1 MFAGVGERTRE
12 GNDLYREM
20 IESGERSGHSGQAQ
34 QAQQGCSGRSSCE
47 EGCQRG
53 CSSWWRVGRESPGV
67 ARRLF
72 AAVSP
77 LCIKPREAWK
87 LLLAGGGC

>member
-53 CSSWWRVGRESPGV
+53 CSSW
-67 ARRLF
+67 
-72 AAVSP
+72 
-77 LCIKPREAWK
+77 
-87 LLLAGGGC
+87 